1 MNCLFPPAPA
11 VLLPVAGSDQVFP
24 VRRVYCVG
32 RNYAEHAR
40 EMGMPVEHGS
50 PIFFC
55 KPADALVLPGQDPHF
70 PSATDDLHHEIEWVL
85 ALGRD
90 LALSS
95 AADAVLPAVIGHAV
109 GLDLTRRDLQ
119 AKAKAKG
126 QPWDSAKAFDDS
138 APISA
143 LTLCPGDRLP
153 TSGRL
158 WLEVNDAPRQQG
170 DLADMLLS
178 PTEILTE
185 LSKLFELKA
194 GDLIF
199 TGTPAGVAA
208 LSAGDRYRA
217 GLGDQCLL
225 QGQMLAAKRG

>member
-1 MNCLFPPAPA
+1 M
-11 VLLPVAGSDQVFP
+11 
-24 VRRVYCVG
+24 
-32 RNYAEHAR
+32 
-40 EMGMPVEHGS
+40 
-50 PIFFC
+50 
-55 KPADALVLPGQDPHF
+55 
-70 PSATDDLHHEIEWVL
+70 L